1 MPPQPTKITA
11 ARPRSF
17 HLPTVLFLFFLPC
30 LTTAAT
36 EDSDETTP
44 SWEDLATD
52 AAELSE
58 WSADPLADVLPQPS
72 PWTFGTSLA
81 TAFGYSDNF
90 LKRARPV
97 SSPLFLLNADAFA
110 NYLADA
116 RSITALAFFEYTAY
130 DHGPDSADDESI
142 AYLMASYETVA
153 SHGTRYGIETN
164 ALYLDQIYDASLFLT
179 SQPVGDRLRRFRPQL
194 SLFSVTPLSQ
204 RDNLR
209 VTFAFSHNFF
219 DDASEDY
226 SRPAAAVQWTRQ
238 WHPSLQSVSSLEVST
253 ERYSDRLARR
263 ATGLLLPTNQAL
275 RLRVASLNQEFSW
288 EPSRHPDIE
297 LTSVFGFRR
306 EYDASGQYNDNR
318 LFYAA
323 VTSQTQILFLDFRLS
338 ARWQNRRY
346 LERITSLTDRRP
358 LHQIV
363 RTVSARLSAT
373 LTKDL
378 SVSLEGSTTDFAS
391 RDPNSSY
398 AENRVLA
405 LLRWTY

>member
-1 MPPQPTKITA
+1 MSPQLTKITA
-11 ARPRSF
+11 KPAPPFR
-17 HLPTVLFLFFLPC
+17 LATAFFLLPF
-30 LTTAAT
+30 LATAASS
-36 EDSDETTP
+36 DSGETTP

-52 AAELSE
+52 AAEMSQ
-58 WSADPLADVLPQPS
+58 WSADPLAEVLPQPS

-81 TAFGYSDNF
+81 GAFGYSDNF
-90 LKRARPV
+90 LKRSRPV

-110 NYLADA
+110 NYLGAA
-116 RSITALAFFEYTAY
+116 HSITALAFFEYTAY

-142 AYLMASYETVA
+142 AYFMASYETVA

-179 SQPVGDRLRRFRPQL
+179 SQPVGERLRRFRPQL
-194 SLFSVTPLSQ
+194 SLFSVTPLSR

-209 VTFAFSHNFF
+209 VTFEFSHNFF

-226 SRPAAAVQWTRQ
+226 SRPAVAVQWTRQ
-238 WHPSLQSVSSLEVST
+238 WLPSLQSVSSLEVAT

-263 ATGLLLPTNQAL
+263 ATGLLLPTEQAL
-275 RLRVASLNQEFSW
+275 RLRVASLEHEFSW
-288 EPSRHPDIE
+288 EPPRHPDME
-297 LTSVFGFRR
+297 LTSVLGFRR

-323 VTSQTQILFLDFRLS
+323 LASQTQILFMEFELS

-346 LERITSLTDRRP
+346 LERITSLTDRRT

-363 RTVSARLSAT
+363 RTVSARLSAPIT
-373 LTKDL
+373 EDL
-378 SVSLEGSTTDFAS
+378 SASVEWATTDFAS
-391 RDPNSSY
+391 RNPSSSY